1 MAKMDTAKAT
11 TIPTSRTAN
20 SVPVKA
26 NPNFNS
32 LIRLAPN
39 ITGIARKK
47 VNSAAIS
54 LEAPIRIPPMM
65 VEPEREVPG
74 IRERTWNT
82 PTKKASLKD
91 KSCKVLILGLRFF
104 F

>member
-1 MAKMDTAKAT
+1 MP
-11 TIPTSRTAN
+11 TIKTAN

-26 NPNFNS
+26 RPNFNS
-32 LIRLAPN
+32 LIKLAPN

-54 LEAPIRIPPMM
+54 LEAPMRIPPIM

-74 IRERTWNT
+74 IRERT
-82 PTKKASLKD
+82 
-91 KSCKVLILGLRFF
+91 
-104 F
+104 